1 MLLFECLLGE
11 FVTVVQR
18 VADGWPEELFLDG
31 LVHRDRQLMSRGLLS
46 PRNFFRGRPASDV
59 RLADKRFG

>member
-18 VADGWPEELFLDG
+18 VADGRPEELFLDG

-46 PRNFFRGRPASDV
+46 PRIFFRGRHTSDV